1 MKCFSGDLH
10 HNLGLT
16 VYILQLHLVNIY
28 YPKFRDLEIQNQITN
43 VELYFK
49 ILFDVLEYYDD
60 SDYSDEENIIQD
72 GDKDEEKLNQLLR
85 NIQPE
90 MPKGNIEF
98 RLYINVSQVKSQP

>member
-1 MKCFSGDLH
+1 MKCFLGGLH

-28 YPKFRDLEIQNQITN
+28 YPKFRDSEIQNHQITN
-43 VELYFK
+43 VEFYFK
-49 ILFDVLEYYDD
+49 RLFNVLEYYDD

-85 NIQPE
+85 DIQPE

-98 RLYINVSQVKSQP
+98 RLYINESQKSKP

>member
-16 VYILQLHLVNIY
+16 VYILQSHWVNIY
-28 YPKFRDLEIQNQITN
+28 YLKFRDSEIQNHQITN
-43 VELYFK
+43 VEFYFK
-49 ILFDVLEYYDD
+49 RLFNVLEYYDE

-98 RLYINVSQVKSQP
+98 RLSINVSKK